1 MLNVRCGISVVGIE
15 RLQTPTYGANKTT
28 KCSEPS
34 VETSSNMQSAQPQQ
48 QPPPQTPQMEYMTMP
63 PIDYGMDMTAMMV
76 HSPPQPQ
83 PHGPP
88 PPPGPSPHGHHGQVP
103 QMVASAQP
111 YIPPQYMTAGHYTV
125 VASSAAGNA
134 GPFVS
139 NSNYVT
145 ANSLPHVGSAHGH
158 PQIATANHMPQYGGQ
173 QPYVHQ
179 SVTQGGA
186 SFAVPNAGFAGFEI
200 NPAAAQ
206 LMQMP
211 PTAAQQQ
218 AAAVSPAQQPQQPQQ
233 QPPPPQQ
240 QPPQQPQQQVQ
251 QNSYETSSP
260 PRINQVGRINATAA
274 VKVAMSVK
282 VRASVQSNGASPIG
296 MPQDVLKAKLQQK
309 LEYYFSRENLA
320 HDMYLLTQMDAN
332 QFLPI
337 WTIANFHQI
346 KQLTNDVQLVTQVLR
361 ESPNVQVDA
370 KGLKVRPNHTGC
382 TVILHE
388 IPDDTKVEEV
398 DGLFKRHEC
407 PIPVAIEFANNQTW
421 YVTFATENDTLNAYS
436 YLCNEVKTFKD
447 KPIAARI
454 KPRPVNRVVQG
465 PPQPARVPGGPA
477 GPSRNNSEAP
487 EEVKPISKEEKPTD
501 SQPSKLEEETN
512 ELALTT
518 SCDTEVLE
526 KDFATFKPIL
536 PIDINS
542 QVGNMLDVNV
552 TLAFDPSRFK
562 VCTIIIIK
570 SFDLYTIV

>member
-28 KCSEPS
+28 SKCSEPS

-48 QPPPQTPQMEYMTMP
+48 QPPPPTPQMEYMTMP

-103 QMVASAQP
+103 MVASAQP

-145 ANSLPHVGSAHGH
+145 SNSLPHVGSAHGH

-260 PRINQVGRINATAA
+260 PRINQVGGGGQQTVQTNATATA
-274 VKVAMSVK
+274 EVAMPVDAP
-282 VRASVQSNGASPIG
+282 ASVQSVATSNG
-296 MPQDVLKAKLQQK
+296 MPQDVLKAKLQRQ

-320 HDMYLLTQMDAN
+320 HDTYLLTQMDAD
-332 QFLPI
+332 QFVPI
-337 WTIANFHQI
+337 WTIANFNQI
-346 KQLTNDVQLVTQVLR
+346 KRLTNDVQLVTQVLR
-361 ESPNVQVDA
+361 GKYFYSVA
-370 KGLKVRPNHTGC
+370 KK
-382 TVILHE
+382 IFM
-388 IPDDTKVEEV
+388 K
-398 DGLFKRHEC
+398 F
-407 PIPVAIEFANNQTW
+407 
-421 YVTFATENDTLNAYS
+421 YTFYE
-436 YLCNEVKTFKD
+436 
-447 KPIAARI
+447 
-454 KPRPVNRVVQG
+454 
-465 PPQPARVPGGPA
+465 
-477 GPSRNNSEAP
+477 
-487 EEVKPISKEEKPTD
+487 ISKHFRCFQF
-501 SQPSKLEEETN
+501 S
-512 ELALTT
+512 
-518 SCDTEVLE
+518 
-526 KDFATFKPIL
+526 
-536 PIDINS
+536 
-542 QVGNMLDVNV
+542 
-552 TLAFDPSRFK
+552 
-562 VCTIIIIK
+562 
-570 SFDLYTIV
+570 LY